1 MKILTKILG
10 VLSLIGGF
18 FSAIF
23 FVLFKQSKTEK
34 DTIQDKYNAMQKE
47 NENAAKCNEALIQSK
62 KTYGDKLNEN
72 KEELQKALGG
82 NKFDNALACDSI
94 LSK

>member
-1 MKILTKILG
+1 
-10 VLSLIGGF
+10 
-18 FSAIF
+18 
-23 FVLFKQSKTEK
+23 
-34 DTIQDKYNAMQKE
+34 MQKE

-72 KEELQKALGG
+72 REELQKALSG
-82 NKFDNALACDSI
+82 NKLDNAYACDSI